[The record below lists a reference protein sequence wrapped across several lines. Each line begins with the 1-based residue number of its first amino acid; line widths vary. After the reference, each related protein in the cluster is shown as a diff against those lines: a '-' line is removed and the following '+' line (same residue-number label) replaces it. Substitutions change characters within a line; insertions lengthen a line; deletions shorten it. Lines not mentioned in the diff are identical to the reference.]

1 MKRTSRLNFTAEEQA
16 APHEGKPVRKAKKAD
31 KAQTKKPE
39 KQYTQDTDTGT
50 VRTRLRF
57 SERKLPSGLTHAVK
71 TVPAHV
77 GSVSVRQQQ
86 DDNAALDAVQATER
100 GAAYGTR
107 LAESASR
114 VRQLRLHRNG
124 TERRTEQSQPEQPG
138 SNPASRWQQ
147 RQAIR
152 RQYAAA
158 KAGRSKQTEEVTA
171 RAAEAARAAA
181 EKTGAFVR
189 RHGKGFVIFGV
200 LGLLLAFL
208 LSVFSSCAVL
218 LQGAGSV
225 LAGSSYPSEDADMRG
240 AERAYRA
247 METELEAYLYSYEDS
262 HDYDEYHYALDSV
275 GHDPYV
281 LISILTAW
289 KGGAWTLEDVTD
301 TLETLFDL
309 QYRLQIEVTTE
320 TRDRTETFI
329 DDAGDETET
338 ETPYS
343 YSICSIT
350 LENADLSH
358 LPATVLDEDQLAL
371 YAAYMGTLGNR
382 DDLFPDSPYVARYSS
397 GYGDYDI
404 PEALLDDARFAAIIT
419 EAEKYLGY
427 PYVWGGSSPATSFD
441 CSGYVSWVLNHSGW
455 SVGRLTTDGLYALCT
470 PIPSVY
476 ARPGDLVFFRGT
488 YDTPGISH
496 VGIYVGNDVMLH
508 CGDPISY
515 THLSASY
522 WQQHFAGYGHL
533 P

>member
-1 MKRTSRLNFTAEEQA
+1 MRRASRLKFTAEEQA

-57 SERKLPSGLTHAVK
+57 SKRKLPSRLSHTVRTMPTHA
-71 TVPAHV
+71 
-77 GSVSVRQQQ
+77 GSVAVRKSQ
-86 DDNAALDAVQATER
+86 DDNAALEAAQDTER

-114 VRQLRLHRNG
+114 VRQLRLHRHG
-124 TERRTEQSQPEQPG
+124 TEKDTEQTEPEPSA
-138 SNPASRWQQ
+138 SNPSSRWQQ

-152 RQYAAA
+152 RQYVAT

-171 RAAEAARAAA
+171 RATEAARAAA

-189 RHGKGFVIFGV
+189 RHGKGFVIVGV

-208 LSVFSSCAVL
+208 LSVFSSCAVM

-225 LAGSSYPSEDADMRG
+225 VAGSSYPSEDAAMRG
-240 AERAYRA
+240 AERAYCA
-247 METELEAYLYSYEDS
+247 METALEARLDGYEDS
-262 HDYDEYHYALDSV
+262 HDYDEYRYALDSI

-289 KGGAWTLEDVTD
+289 QGGAWTLEDVTD

-309 QYRLQIEVTTE
+309 QYRLRVEVTTE
-320 TRDRTETFI
+320 TRYRTETLI
-329 DDAGDETET
+329 DDAGGETET

-358 LPATVLDEDQLAL
+358 LPATVLDEDQLSL

-488 YDTPGISH
+488 YNTPGISH

-522 WQQHFAGYGHL
+522 WQQHFAGYGRL